1 MTTTASAF
9 DHATP
14 HRSPA
19 PLRTPGSR
27 LGPTEDFPEEQ
38 TGLGMTE
45 LQVVHSRVIRQ
56 LDRGYLTDPTGPYSA
71 TTDRCQDLHAELDA
85 RDTA

>member
-1 MTTTASAF
+1 MLGAGSAAPGTA
-9 DHATP
+9 P
-14 HRSPA
+14 GPGQ
-19 PLRTPGSR
+19 TPGSR
-27 LGPTEDFPEEQ
+27 LGLTEDFPEEQ

-71 TTDRCQDLHAELDA
+71 TTDRCQDLQAELDA

>member
-1 MTTTASAF
+1 
-9 DHATP
+9 
-14 HRSPA
+14 
-19 PLRTPGSR
+19 
-27 LGPTEDFPEEQ
+27 
-38 TGLGMTE
+38 MTE

-71 TTDRCQDLHAELDA
+71 TTDRCQDLQAELDA